1 MDVRSFCY
9 NYNGD
14 GYMRM
19 NEAETNRKSSG
30 SRTTRI
36 LKVGFVILC
45 VAFLL
50 VAIWIK
56 RNVYASKFTPVALSQ
71 KEQKV
76 LDSKLALLRD
86 NDPVTGEKRRLPGKP
101 LIPEPYTEEGAKRE
115 IRLSERELNGLI
127 ANTPEMAERVAID
140 LSDDL
145 VSVKLVLP
153 VDEEVPLL
161 GGKTLKIHMGLNVSY
176 EGSNPIIALKGVSL
190 GGIPLPNAWL
200 GSLKNVNLLE
210 QFGTDDGFWKIFS
223 AGVRTIKI
231 RQRHLQIRLK
241 E

>member
-1 MDVRSFCY
+1 MEERSFCY
-9 NYNGD
+9 NGS
-14 GYMRM
+14 GYLHM
-19 NEAETNRKSSG
+19 NEAEANRKTSG

-36 LKVGFVILC
+36 LTIGFVVLC

-50 VAIWIK
+50 VAFWIK

-76 LDSKLALLRD
+76 LDYKLALLKG
-86 NDPVTGEKRRLPGKP
+86 NDPVPAEKLRLPGKP
-101 LIPEPYTEEGAKRE
+101 LTPEPYTEEGAKRE
-115 IRLSERELNGLI
+115 IRLTEREMNALI
-127 ANTPEMAERVAID
+127 ANNPDTAEKVAVD

-145 VSVKLVLP
+145 ISVKLVLP
-153 VDEEVPLL
+153 VDEEVPVL
-161 GGKTLKIHMGLNVSY
+161 GGKTLRIHMGLTVSY
-176 EGSNPIIALKGVSL
+176 QGSNPIIALKGVSL

-200 GSLKNVNLLE
+200 GNLKNVNLLE

-223 AGVRTIKI
+223 EGVRTIKV
-231 RQRHLQIRLK
+231 RQGHLQIRLK

>member
-1 MDVRSFCY
+1 
-9 NYNGD
+9 
-14 GYMRM
+14 M
-19 NEAETNRKSSG
+19 NETEANRKSPG
-30 SRTTRI
+30 SRTPRI
-36 LKVGFVILC
+36 LTIGFVILC

-71 KEQKV
+71 KEHEV

-86 NDPVTGEKRRLPGKP
+86 NDPVPAEKRRMTGKP
-101 LIPEPYTEEGAKRE
+101 LTPEAYTEEGAKRE
-115 IRLSERELNGLI
+115 IQLTERELNALI
-127 ANTPEMAERVAID
+127 ANSPDTAEKVAVD

-145 VSVKLVLP
+145 ISVKLVLP
-153 VDEEVPLL
+153 VDEEVPVL
-161 GGKTLKIHMGLNVSY
+161 GGKTLRIRMGLNVSY
-176 EGSNPIIALKGVSL
+176 EGSNPVIALKGVSL

-200 GSLKNVNLLE
+200 GNLKNVNLLE

-223 AGVRTIKI
+223 AGVQTIRI
-231 RQRHLQIRLK
+231 RQGHLQIRLK

>member
-1 MDVRSFCY
+1 MTVS
-9 NYNGD
+9 NG
-14 GYMRM
+14 
-19 NEAETNRKSSG
+19 KSG
-30 SRTTRI
+30 SRFKRYFGPAI
-36 LKVGFVILC
+36 VIFC
-45 VAFLL
+45 VVVLL
-50 VAIWIK
+50 VALWVN
-56 RNVYASKFTPVALSQ
+56 RYVYASKFTPVSLSRQ
-71 KEQKV
+71 EEEV

-86 NDPVTGEKRRLPGKP
+86 NDPVTAEKRRLPGKP
-101 LIPEPYTEEGAKRE
+101 LTPEPYTEEGAKRE

-153 VDEEVPLL
+153 VDEEVPIL
-161 GGKTLKIHMGLNVSY
+161 GGKTLRIRMGLNVSY

-200 GSLKNVNLLE
+200 GNLKNVNLLE

-223 AGVRTIKI
+223 AGVQTIKI
-231 RQRHLQIRLK
+231 RQGHLQIRLK